1 MKLLFVAVASSL
13 LLAAISTGITF
24 RFLIDAPVIAFIV
37 TLVLMFIVAVVNAR
51 TALRTITG
59 AAPAAAASSGPKAQG
74 NRGNRN
80 DRGGNDRNR
89 GSRNQDKPRER
100 KPRDDDQPAGKP
112 GAPIQ
117 HEGKPVTGDYESGNV
132 KWFSRSK
139 GFGFIVR
146 PNGEEIFVHYRSVR
160 SGEDG
165 RRPNLRDGQDVK
177 YIVTDHDK
185 GLQAEDVSAA

>member
-1 MKLLFVAVASSL
+1 MKLLFIAVASSV

-24 RFLIDAPVIAFIV
+24 RFLTDAPVIAFIV

-51 TALRTITG
+51 TAIRTITA
-59 AAPAAAASSGPKAQG
+59 AAPAPAASGGQKPRG
-74 NRGNRN
+74 NRGNRG
-80 DRGGNDRNR
+80 DRDGNRAP
-89 GSRNQDKPRER
+89 RNQDKPRER
-100 KPRDDDQPAGKP
+100 KPRNDDEPAGEP

-165 RRPNLRDGQDVK
+165 RRPNLRDGQDVT

>member
-1 MKLLFVAVASSL
+1 MKLLFIAVASSI

-51 TALRTITG
+51 TALRTITA
-59 AAPAAAASSGPKAQG
+59 AAPAASASGSQKPLG
-74 NRGNRN
+74 
-80 DRGGNDRNR
+80 DRNR
-89 GSRNQDKPRER
+89 APRNQDKPRER
-100 KPRDDDQPAGKP
+100 KPRHDDEPAGEP